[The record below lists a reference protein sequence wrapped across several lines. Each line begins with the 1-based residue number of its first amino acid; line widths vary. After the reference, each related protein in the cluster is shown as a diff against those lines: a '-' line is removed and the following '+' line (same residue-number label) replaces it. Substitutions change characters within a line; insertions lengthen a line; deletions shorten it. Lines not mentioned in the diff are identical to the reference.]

1 MLIESAFQLRF
12 DLFDGNAMRVS
23 PCVLADARDLPRDFN
38 VRFVGLDR
46 ELVVGH
52 FAGHNGLSELPYD
65 RELIAKIAVQGFE
78 PFWKGDDSVPLG
90 VGDYVA
96 VVDVHHVGRLHK
108 RVIEV
113 LVRRI
118 ERMVDLERTAILGK
132 IPIDIHVSVE
142 PGSVTGDTA
151 RQDSRAVPGVVS
163 IHCPTVVAGLSVYS
177 GAAAVTHAD
186 HTGRGEAVHSDAARF
201 RVGSV
206 NTVGIGVQ
214 GLTHYT
220 MVGLAQTVD
229 GIVAS
234 ADSAYAR
241 EATALS
247 EKSIT
252 GRTLPDDSIAVICRL
267 PVDSYT
273 SGARRCYC
281 RAGRDGR
288 GRGDRASAEA
298 ARGIALDDGVGG
310 VGAGRSGVPFQ
321 SQRTA
326 GGNRR
331 AADAEV

>member
-12 DLFDGNAMRVS
+12 DLFDRNAMRVS
-23 PCVLADARDLPRDFN
+23 PVVLGDARALPRDLN

-52 FAGHNGLSELPYD
+52 FVGHNGLSELAYD
-65 RELIAKIAVQGFE
+65 RELIAKIAVEGFE
-78 PFWKGDDSVPLG
+78 PFRKGDESVALG

-113 LVRRI
+113 FVRRI
-118 ERMVDLERTAILGK
+118 ERMVDLERTAILRE

-142 PGSVTGDTA
+142 PGSEPAGTPS
-151 RQDSRAVPGVVS
+151 QDSRAVSGVES

-177 GAAAVTHAD
+177 GAAGVAHAD

-206 NTVGIGVQ
+206 NTVGVGVQ

-234 ADSAYAR
+234 ADSAYTR
-241 EATALS
+241 EAAALS
-247 EKSIT
+247 EKAIT
-252 GRTLPDDSIAVICRL
+252 GRTLPDDSIAVTCRL
-267 PVDSYT
+267 TVDSYA

-281 RAGRDGR
+281 RAGRGGR
-288 GRGDRASAEA
+288 GRRDRPRAET
-298 ARGIALDDGVGG
+298 ARPIALADG
-310 VGAGRSGVPFQ
+310 
-321 SQRTA
+321 
-326 GGNRR
+326 
-331 AADAEV
+331 